1 MTALLLGATGA
12 QGGGLRSGCATRATH
27 SEPCIAGQKK
37 RLTSKRSARTPR
49 CATLSETSPV
59 CLRAPMPSST
69 RPAPRRRR
77 ALKRSGRST
86 MTRSRRQPISPR
98 RRAGHHQRHW
108 SLCTQ
113 SGRPAVSLLAHEARR
128 RRLRHRQRDR
138 LCGPPPREALRRR
151 WSGYHPTCDGVVRHG
166 SARLPRG
173 CGSRD
178 GGRLSGRNLPSSHR
192 HRRRVRSDRG
202 SASQRLMARS
212 RSGTDPTA
220 AVFLTHLPT
229 QSSMCPPAAMTGHRG
244 FHCSGPEVFSAAGS
258 VSVSAGNGQAR
269 TDHQQTNDVHRFRV
283 GYVARNALSRTTRQ
297 ICSAACRA
305 TVGCSPGPCIED
317 VNVD

>member
-1 MTALLLGATGA
+1 
-12 QGGGLRSGCATRATH
+12 
-27 SEPCIAGQKK
+27 
-37 RLTSKRSARTPR
+37 
-49 CATLSETSPV
+49 
-59 CLRAPMPSST
+59 
-69 RPAPRRRR
+69 
-77 ALKRSGRST
+77 

-178 GGRLSGRNLPSSHR
+178 GGRLSGRNLPSRHR

-202 SASQRLMARS
+202 SASQRLMAHSKWDGFDCSGLLDAPANAVVNVTASGNDGASRLSLFRARS
-212 RSGTDPTA
+212 FQCGRFGFGERRQRSGADRPSTD
-220 AVFLTHLPT
+220 
-229 QSSMCPPAAMTGHRG
+229 
-244 FHCSGPEVFSAAGS
+244 E
-258 VSVSAGNGQAR
+258 
-269 TDHQQTNDVHRFRV
+269 
-283 GYVARNALSRTTRQ
+283 
-297 ICSAACRA
+297 
-305 TVGCSPGPCIED
+305 
-317 VNVD
+317 